1 MTISSPKLILI
12 IDDDTIIR
20 NLIAALVRRRGW
32 IAAQAAN
39 GEEAITLLETARGSD
54 GQVEYDLI
62 VLDLMMP
69 KKTGWDV
76 IHYLQDRMP
85 QMLRHTLVTSAVADA
100 ETGGLTGTCA
110 EVLCKPFEPEAFYG
124 AVRRCLRGPWDPSA
138 DLERRF

>member
-1 MTISSPKLILI
+1 MNASPPKLILI
-12 IDDDTIIR
+12 IDDDTVIR

-32 IAAQAAN
+32 MAAQAAN

-76 IHYLQDRMP
+76 INYLKEHMP
-85 QMLRHTLVTSAVADA
+85 EMLRHTVVTSAVGDDEFARLDGA
-100 ETGGLTGTCA
+100 CA

-124 AVRRCLRGPWDPSA
+124 AVRRCLRGPWDPFA
-138 DLERRF
+138 QVDRRF